1 MGLPIAERARNTMRP
16 LLHDTSYDCAPHCE
30 IKIKCQPH
38 SKPHTDCLG
47 HEVLTTT
54 AVVGKADPKQG
65 KVHFGQ
71 GASASSGPGS
81 GDGQGRRKQARLRL
95 GMRWAST
102 GNLKGV
108 VG

>member
-1 MGLPIAERARNTMRP
+1 MALPNAERMRNTMRP
-16 LLHDTSYDCAPHCE
+16 LLHDTSYDCAPHCD
-30 IKIKCQPH
+30 IKIKCEPH
-38 SKPHTDCLG
+38 TKPNTDCLG
-47 HEVLTTT
+47 NEVLTT
-54 AVVGKADPKQG
+54 AVVGKADRNHG

-71 GASASSGPGS
+71 GASGKGQ
-81 GDGQGRRKQARLRL
+81 GQGRKLRPRLRL